1 MKILNIM
8 LLAMVMMMLSACGGG
23 GGGSVTPAAVTE
35 TYTGL
40 EVATGADAGVASV
53 VGVGDDA
60 EYTYNYQGTPVDV
73 TLNGLE
79 AGGFADITEGSIT
92 RHVGGTTYSYSR
104 FGVVASTSSPMT
116 GSSIAPAAT
125 APDSEYID
133 GEVFYVGQKTSS
145 MPTTGIAS
153 YLGHLTTLADGEFY
167 DVSVGFDVDYGNKII
182 EGGFTAAEPGS
193 VFGNDVLFEGAIDGS
208 DFSGI
213 TSGDSWDN
221 GGTFSGSFFG
231 PDALELGGVG
241 VLSDS
246 ENGTIGFSFGA
257 ERQL

>member
-8 LLAMVMMMLSACGGG
+8 LLAMAMMMLSACGGG

-40 EVATGADAGVASV
+40 YVATGDDAGVASV

-79 AGGFADITEGSIT
+79 AGGFVDITEGSIT

-104 FGVVASTSSPMT
+104 FGVVASASSPMT
-116 GSSIAPAAT
+116 SSSIAPAA
-125 APDSEYID
+125 AASSYVD

-167 DVSVGFDVDYGNKII
+167 DVSVGFDVDYGDKTMK
-182 EGGFTAAEPGS
+182 GGFAVPEPGS
-193 VFGNDVLFEGAIDGS
+193 VFGDNVFFEGTIEGS
-208 DFSGI
+208 DFSGV